1 MSAPDDGAT
10 LERERPDDPVE
21 TVVMTTVPEPLVM
34 SVLAA
39 VVEMA
44 LRSKRRQADLEAA
57 LRHAG
62 IAAGRAQVLEAL
74 DHLCMEGWADGIV
87 ELHDG
92 GVLLSV
98 TALGLEVLGRHRFT

>member
-1 MSAPDDGAT
+1 MSAPDDGAVVE
-10 LERERPDDPVE
+10 LEPPDSAVE
-21 TVVMTTVPEPLVM
+21 TAALSAVPELLVM

-44 LRSKRRQADLEAA
+44 LRSKRRQADLEAS
-57 LRHAG
+57 LRRAG
-62 IAAGRAQVLEAL
+62 IGASRAQVLDAL
-74 DHLCMEGWADGIV
+74 DRLCTEGWADGVV

-98 TALGLEVLGRHRFT
+98 TALGLEVLGRHRLM